1 MTGWNLATCWEAIA
15 DARPDRPALV
25 HGSRRVTWREFD
37 DRASRLAAAFR
48 SLGLGIDSKVALY
61 LYNGNEYLEST
72 TAAFKLRA
80 AHVNVNYR
88 YLEDELA
95 YLIDNSDAELLLFHG
110 ALGEHV
116 AKVRDRL
123 SRLRAVVQVEDGT
136 ELLDGALRYEDLI
149 SGHEPLE
156 RIERTGDELY
166 ILYTGGTTGMPKG
179 VMWRNEDLY
188 HALMPAIVGLVGQA
202 APDSPAGHATFA
214 AQAAGSGITPVHL
227 PASPLMHGTGFMS
240 SVQALLL
247 GGTIVTLESRRF
259 DADELWRTV
268 ARERVTQMA
277 IVGDAF
283 AKPMV
288 TALEQAEH
296 RGEPYDLSSL
306 KLVISS
312 GVMWSAPVK
321 HALMRR
327 GSFICL
333 DSLGSSEGVGFAGS
347 VSAPGRDITT
357 AKFTI
362 GEHTKVLAE
371 DGRAV
376 KPGSGEVGLL
386 SLSGPLPLGY
396 YKDPEKSAATFR
408 TFAGVRYSIPGDWAT
423 VGVDGTIELLGRGSV
438 SINTGGEKVFPEEV
452 EEALKLHPDVVDALV
467 VGVPDERFGEV
478 VAALV
483 APCSG
488 ATLDADDV
496 KRVVKGHLAGFK
508 QPRHVL
514 IVDTLARG
522 PNGKADYAWGR
533 KLALERLGA
542 TTGAADPDAKRA
554 AHDGAAR
561 SHNP

>member
-15 DARPDRPALV
+15 DARPDHPALV
-25 HGSRRVTWREFD
+25 HGSRRVTWGEFD
-37 DRASRLAAAFR
+37 DRASRLASAFR
-48 SLGLGIDSKVALY
+48 SLGLGVDSKVALY
-61 LYNGNEYLEST
+61 LSNRNEYLEAT
-72 TAAFKLRA
+72 AAAFKLRG

-95 YLIDNSDAELLLFHG
+95 YLIDNSDAEVLLFHG
-110 ALGEHV
+110 ALAEHV
-116 AKVRDRL
+116 ARVRDRL
-123 SRLRAVVQVEDGT
+123 PRLRGVVQVDDGT
-136 ELLDGALRYEDLI
+136 ELLDGALAYEELI
-149 SGHEPLE
+149 AAHDPME
-156 RIERTGDELY
+156 RVDRTGDELY

-188 HALMPAIVGLVGQA
+188 RALISAIVSLVREA
-202 APDSPAGHATFA
+202 APDTPDGHATLA
-214 AQAAGSGITPVHL
+214 ARVADSGLTPTHL

-247 GGTIVTLESRRF
+247 GGTIVTLESRHF
-259 DADELWRTV
+259 DPDELWRTV
-268 ARERVTQMA
+268 GREKVTQMA

-288 TALEQAEH
+288 GALEDAER

-321 HALMRR
+321 QALMQR
-327 GSFICL
+327 GSFVCL

-347 VSAPGRDITT
+347 ISAPGHDVNT

-362 GEHTKVLAE
+362 GEHTKVLTE
-371 DGRAV
+371 DGREV
-376 KPGSGEVGLL
+376 QPGSDEIGLL
-386 SLSGPLPLGY
+386 SLTGPLPLGY

-408 TFAGVRYSIPGDWAT
+408 TIGGVRYSIPGDWAR
-423 VGVDGTIELLGRGSV
+423 VGADGTIELLGRGSV

-452 EEALKLHPDVVDALV
+452 EEALKLHPDVADALV
-467 VGVPDERFGEV
+467 VGVPDDRFGEV

-483 APCSG
+483 APRSG
-488 ATLDADDV
+488 ATLDGGDV
-496 KRVVKGHLAGFK
+496 KELVRAHLAGFK

-514 IVDTLARG
+514 VVDRLVRG

-533 KLALERLGA
+533 ARALERLANDAPARGA
-542 TTGAADPDAKRA
+542 KGAAL
-554 AHDGAAR
+554 DGAAR
-561 SHNP
+561 SQTV